1 MAEGVS
7 INIYQYKLQ
16 KSSDI
21 FRGGGRGCGQRCPK
35 SIEKAWLCMRVFS
48 FMPAALVECAFID
61 NDWDAL
67 LLMNQQ
73 TEIAAAIARGVTD
86 YWQKISREE

>member
-1 MAEGVS
+1 
-7 INIYQYKLQ
+7 
-16 KSSDI
+16 
-21 FRGGGRGCGQRCPK
+21 
-35 SIEKAWLCMRVFS
+35 MRVFS
-48 FMPAALVECAFID
+48 FMPAALMECAFIN

-73 TEIAAAIARGVTD
+73 TEIAAAIARVVTD